1 MVRDEGHDQG
11 QDEVARARGLVQQPT
26 PGPGISEEDA
36 LLPRRIRRP
45 TNGADRG
52 LRDREEQQG
61 CLLASDVRPPGR
73 FHYLARLVRAIVDP
87 VQQSTFHVR
96 EVAEPER
103 ASTRFLQTSQARH
116 LITHTE
122 VLKKS
127 RYLISMPGLG
137 PFDLHHTPQFK
148 TSGDITTVSPVRPRQ
163 HPKKR
168 NPGVLGAIYG
178 AVSLVTPRSQLY
190 FILSRPQSWRNLF
203 CGRTLGR
210 RIA

>member
-1 MVRDEGHDQG
+1 MRDKWHDQG
-11 QDEVARARGLVQQPT
+11 QDEVARARSLEQQSI

-36 LLPRRIRRP
+36 LLSRRIKRP

-87 VQQSTFHVR
+87 VQQGTFHVR
-96 EVAEPER
+96 EVADPER

-127 RYLISMPGLG
+127 RYLISMP
-137 PFDLHHTPQFK
+137 DLDPSTC
-148 TSGDITTVSPVRPRQ
+148 TTR
-163 HPKKR
+163 R
-168 NPGVLGAIYG
+168 N
-178 AVSLVTPRSQLY
+178 
-190 FILSRPQSWRNLF
+190 SRPAV
-203 CGRTLGR
+203 
-210 RIA
+210 I

>member
-1 MVRDEGHDQG
+1 MTRDRTRLPEPAVSSSNRSQ
-11 QDEVARARGLVQQPT
+11 
-26 PGPGISEEDA
+26 A
-36 LLPRRIRRP
+36 LESPRRTSICSVGGSLDSAR
-45 TNGADRG
+45 
-52 LRDREEQQG
+52 EQQG

-87 VQQSTFHVR
+87 VQQGTFHVR
-96 EVAEPER
+96 EVADPER

>member
-1 MVRDEGHDQG
+1 MRDKWHDQG
-11 QDEVARARGLVQQPT
+11 QDEVARARSLEQQSI

-36 LLPRRIRRP
+36 LLPRRIKRP

-96 EVAEPER
+96 EVADPER

-190 FILSRPQSWRNLF
+190 FILSRPHSWRNLF

-210 RIA
+210 RNA